1 MSTARET
8 WRDAW
13 AQARGWACAYPGAGR
28 PSTSDPPPRVKK
40 VCVKVCKTAGIPLR
54 EKISP

>member
-1 MSTARET
+1 MFCTG
-8 WRDAW
+8 DM
-13 AQARGWACAYPGAGR
+13 AGR
-28 PSTSDPPPRVKK
+28 LGVGARLGMRLSGRREAFGLRPSPRVKK